1 MKTTIGTDPELDKDL
16 DIACIL
22 GDVSGTPLCD
32 VSGTP
37 LCDVSGSISNNII
50 KSHGKKILIISG
62 GGLKGLSGLGSLKC
76 LLDNNITTSFETL
89 AGSSVGAIICF
100 LYNIGYDPQDIYEIL
115 EQIDFAQLIKYIE
128 PENLLLDPCFGI
140 SSPEPI
146 IYSIYKFMKNKNI
159 NKSITFSQLYAI
171 TKTNLII
178 TGTCLNDITIKYFS
192 HSTTPDMQILK
203 ALRISISIPFIFR
216 PYQYD
221 CKLWVDGG
229 VMNNFP
235 IDLFNDRLE
244 DVIGIYMDNI
254 YETVDEIDEIQ
265 DYFIRVF
272 SCMVRGLNCNKIELF
287 KKYFVHIK
295 TSSNHGTDWEIT
307 QQEKKILYDEGYNQT
322 IDYIDEHLKKIEN
335 KI

>member
-1 MKTTIGTDPELDKDL
+1 MNCP
-16 DIACIL
+16 
-22 GDVSGTPLCD
+22 
-32 VSGTP
+32 
-37 LCDVSGSISNNII
+37 NNQ
-50 KSHGKKILIISG
+50 KKILVMSG
-62 GGLKGLSGLGSLKC
+62 GGLKGFAGLGSLKC
-76 LLDNNITTSFETL
+76 LLDNGVSNKFDTL
-89 AGSSVGAIICF
+89 AGSSVGAVICF
-100 LYNIGYDPQDIYEIL
+100 LYNIGYGPKDMYDVL
-115 EQIDFAQLIKYIE
+115 EQIDFTKLIKYIE

-159 NKSITFSQLYAI
+159 NNKITFLQLYEM

-221 CKLWVDGG
+221 GKLWVDGG

-235 IDLFNDRLE
+235 IDLFNDRLD
-244 DVIGIYMDNI
+244 DVIGIYMDDVYDYINGI
-254 YETVDEIDEIQ
+254 EEIQ
-265 DYFIRVF
+265 EYFIRVF
-272 SCMVRGLNCNKIELF
+272 KCIFRGLNYNKIELF

-295 TSSNHGTDWEIT
+295 TQGNHSTNWEIT
-307 QQEKKILYDEGYNQT
+307 QQDKKMLYDDGYKQT
-322 IDYIDEHLKKIEN
+322 LEYIEN
-335 KI
+335 NFKKNEI

>member
-1 MKTTIGTDPELDKDL
+1 MNCL
-16 DIACIL
+16 
-22 GDVSGTPLCD
+22 
-32 VSGTP
+32 
-37 LCDVSGSISNNII
+37 NNQ
-50 KSHGKKILIISG
+50 KKILVMSG
-62 GGLKGLSGLGSLKC
+62 GGLKGFAGLGSLKC
-76 LLDNNITTSFETL
+76 LLDNGVTNKFDTL
-89 AGSSVGAIICF
+89 AGSSVGAAICF
-100 LYNIGYDPQDIYEIL
+100 LYNIGYGPKDIYDVL
-115 EQIDFAQLIKYIE
+115 EQIDFTKLIKYIE

-159 NKSITFSQLYAI
+159 NNKITFLQLYEM

-221 CKLWVDGG
+221 GKLWVDGG

-235 IDLFNDRLE
+235 IDLFNDKLG
-244 DVIGIYMDNI
+244 DVIGIYMDDIYDNI
-254 YETVDEIDEIQ
+254 NEIEEIQ

-272 SCMVRGLNCNKIELF
+272 KCVFRGLNYNKIELF

-295 TSSNHGTDWEIT
+295 TQGNHSTNWEIT
-307 QQEKKILYDEGYNQT
+307 QQDKKILYDDGYKQT
-322 IDYIDEHLKKIEN
+322 LEYIENYLKKNE
-335 KI
+335 K

>member
-1 MKTTIGTDPELDKDL
+1 METTNIEFDKELEQKPEQVKEQVKEQVNIDK
-16 DIACIL
+16 
-22 GDVSGTPLCD
+22 SY
-32 VSGTP
+32 
-37 LCDVSGSISNNII
+37 
-50 KSHGKKILIISG
+50 GKKILVISG

-76 LLDNNITTSFETL
+76 LLDNNITSTFDTL
-89 AGSSVGAIICF
+89 AGSSVGAVICF
-100 LYNIGYDPQDIYEIL
+100 LYNIGYSPQNMYDVL
-115 EQIDFAQLIKYIE
+115 EQIDFTQLIKYIE

-146 IYSIYKFMKNKNI
+146 INSLYKFMKHKNI
-159 NKSITFSQLYAI
+159 NKSITFSQLYGM

-203 ALRISISIPFIFR
+203 AIRITISIPFIFR

-221 CKLWVDGG
+221 NKLWVDGG

-235 IDLFNDRLE
+235 IDLFNNQLD
-244 DVIGIYMDNI
+244 DVIGIYMDDVYDTI
-254 YETVDEIDEIQ
+254 DEIDEIQ

-272 SCMVRGLNCNKIELF
+272 RCVFRGLNYNKIELF

-295 TSSNHGTDWEIT
+295 TLGNHATNWGIT
-307 QQEKKILYDEGYNQT
+307 RQEKKMLFDEGYKQT
-322 IDYIDEHLKKIEN
+322 TTYIDKYLKKN
-335 KI
+335 K

>member
-1 MKTTIGTDPELDKDL
+1 MDNQ
-16 DIACIL
+16 
-22 GDVSGTPLCD
+22 
-32 VSGTP
+32 
-37 LCDVSGSISNNII
+37 NNQNNQNQNN
-50 KSHGKKILIISG
+50 KNNQNNQNNENNEKKILVISG
-62 GGLKGLSGLGSLKC
+62 GGLKGFAGLGSLKC
-76 LLDNNITTSFETL
+76 LLDNYVINNCDTL
-89 AGSSVGAIICF
+89 AGSSVGAVICF
-100 LYNIGYDPQDIYEIL
+100 LYNIGYGPKDIYDVL
-115 EQIDFAQLIKYIE
+115 EQIDFTKLIKYIE

-146 IYSIYKFMKNKNI
+146 IYSIHKFMKNKNI
-159 NKSITFSQLYAI
+159 NNKITFLQLYEM

-221 CKLWVDGG
+221 GKLWVDGG

-235 IDLFNDRLE
+235 IDLFNDRLS
-244 DVIGIYMDNI
+244 DVIGIYMDDVYDNI
-254 YETVDEIDEIQ
+254 DEIEEIQ

-272 SCMVRGLNCNKIELF
+272 KCVFRGLNYNKIELF

-295 TSSNHGTDWEIT
+295 TKGNHSTNWEIT
-307 QQEKKILYDEGYNQT
+307 QQDKKMLYDEGYKQT
-322 IDYIDEHLKKIEN
+322 LDYVENNLKIT
-335 KI
+335 

>member
-1 MKTTIGTDPELDKDL
+1 METINTEL
-16 DIACIL
+16 
-22 GDVSGTPLCD
+22 
-32 VSGTP
+32 
-37 LCDVSGSISNNII
+37 NNETNPKQDDMC
-50 KSHGKKILIISG
+50 KSYEKKILVISG

-76 LLDNNITTSFETL
+76 LLDNNITLAFDTL

-100 LYNIGYDPQDIYEIL
+100 LYNIGYGPQDMYDVL
-115 EQIDFAQLIKYIE
+115 EQIDFTQLIKYIE

-159 NKSITFSQLYAI
+159 NKNITFSQLYAMS
-171 TKTNLII
+171 KTNLII

-192 HSTTPDMQILK
+192 HLTTPNMQILK

-221 CKLWVDGG
+221 NKLWVDGG

-235 IDLFNDRLE
+235 IDLFNDRLK
-244 DVIGIYMDNI
+244 DVIGIYLDDI
-254 YETVDEIDEIQ
+254 YETIDEISEIQ

-272 SCMVRGLNCNKIELF
+272 KCVFRGLNYNKIELF

-295 TSSNHGTDWEIT
+295 NASNSTNWEIS
-307 QQEKKILYDEGYNQT
+307 QQEKKILYDEGYKQT
-322 IDYIDEHLKKIEN
+322 IIYIDEYLKSEK
-335 KI
+335 

>member
-1 MKTTIGTDPELDKDL
+1 MNSKNDK
-16 DIACIL
+16 
-22 GDVSGTPLCD
+22 
-32 VSGTP
+32 
-37 LCDVSGSISNNII
+37 
-50 KSHGKKILIISG
+50 KKILVMSG
-62 GGLKGLSGLGSLKC
+62 GGLKGFAGLGSLKC
-76 LLDNNITTSFETL
+76 LLDNDITNKFDTL
-89 AGSSVGAIICF
+89 AGSSVGAVICF
-100 LYNIGYDPQDIYEIL
+100 LYNIGYGPKDIYDIL
-115 EQIDFAQLIKYIE
+115 EQIDFTKLIKYIE

-159 NKSITFSQLYAI
+159 NNKITFLQLYEM

-178 TGTCLNDITIKYFS
+178 TGTCLNDVTIKYFS

-221 CKLWVDGG
+221 GKLWVDGG

-235 IDLFNDRLE
+235 IDLFNDRLD
-244 DVIGIYMDNI
+244 DVIGIYMDDVYDYIN
-254 YETVDEIDEIQ
+254 EIEEIH

-272 SCMVRGLNCNKIELF
+272 KCVFRGLNYNKIELF

-295 TSSNHGTDWEIT
+295 TQGNHSTNWEIT
-307 QQEKKILYDEGYNQT
+307 QQDKKMLYDAGYKQT
-322 IDYIDEHLKKIEN
+322 LDYIENNFKIIET
-335 KI
+335 